1 MVVSVAVLI
10 SVLQVTDSMTGNKY
24 AMKQL
29 TRGDSSSFKKELTI
43 LKSLSHPNILRFV
56 GVFSEKGCL
65 SLITEFLD
73 GGTLYSAICKL
84 VSFEEFITKGYFKI
98 MYRMYSSC
106 WSL

>member
-1 MVVSVAVLI
+1 M
-10 SVLQVTDSMTGNKY
+10 TDSLTGNKY

-43 LKSLSHPNILRFV
+43 LKSLNHSNILRFV

-73 GGTLYSAICKL
+73 GGTLYSAICKM
-84 VSFEEFITKGYFKI
+84 VSLFANLLQESITICVGDI
-98 MYRMYSSC
+98 IS
-106 WSL
+106 